1 MRISRL
7 RISPGNVCAALQ
19 TDGSYDEL
27 PISATMFWVHAT
39 PATDLAVP
47 YPDAPGRT
55 ELIDC
60 TAAFREL
67 PQDLKRRLEGLR
79 AWHEDGHGIVDIENM
94 GQLTEV
100 EFYPG
105 RTHEPGVLHELV
117 RTHPHTGEKSLWC
130 PLDTLRSVEG
140 MSEEEALELLVPLK
154 DHLLQPRFRYSH
166 QHQPHDV
173 MVWDTLQTLHKANP
187 IGTATSAET
196 TRFLYRISVKGD
208 PSATL
213 PREDDPAWLE
223 HYIHKNAGKER
234 A

>member
-1 MRISRL
+1 
-7 RISPGNVCAALQ
+7 
-19 TDGSYDEL
+19 
-27 PISATMFWVHAT
+27 MFWVHAT

-173 MVWDTLQTLHKANP
+173 MVWDTLQTHAQGQPHRHGDKRGDNPLPLSDQRQGRSERYITARGRPCVAGALHP
-187 IGTATSAET
+187 QERG
-196 TRFLYRISVKGD
+196 
-208 PSATL
+208 
-213 PREDDPAWLE
+213 
-223 HYIHKNAGKER
+223 ER
-234 A
+234 ASVAWRSRGHRV